1 MASEKNKWIDAV
13 ARLISLTQERKLLWR
28 YSSMFNAYEAEYAG
42 KTLQLTPGD
51 PPRLALR
58 DTENQATWD
67 FPESA
72 TNEYLMEAVRYQ
84 LVGVGDFLD
93 ELLTKAV

>member
-1 MASEKNKWIDAV
+1 MPNEKNKWIDAV
-13 ARLISLTQERKLLWR
+13 AKLITLTQERKLLWR
-28 YSSMFNAYEAEYAG
+28 YSSMFYAYEAEYAS

-51 PPRLALR
+51 PPRLALK

-72 TNEYLMEAVRYQ
+72 ANEYLMEAVRYQ

-93 ELLTKAV
+93 ELLTNAV